1 VRDYDDLLMVD
12 IRFLRFA
19 SRGRT
24 TGAVLDNLP
33 RFFLPMGFRGLNL
46 LRAAAD
52 AFWMLEQ
59 TWVKVVSFAELEDA
73 QMKLFLMAF
82 AAALVSSTFALAD
95 TPVTPAEAEK
105 IKAAL
110 QVLGC
115 TGGKMEKETEASG
128 YFEVDD
134 AKCKDG
140 QYDIKLDKDFK
151 LIAMTRD

>member
-1 VRDYDDLLMVD
+1 MAFSDDLGEQKRKLVVLVATCIGRVHD
-12 IRFLRFA
+12 FRAPDALR
-19 SRGRT
+19 
-24 TGAVLDNLP
+24 
-33 RFFLPMGFRGLNL
+33 
-46 LRAAAD
+46 
-52 AFWMLEQ
+52 MLEQ
-59 TWVKVVSFAELEDA
+59 TWVKLVSSAELENA
-73 QMKLFLMAF
+73 EMKPFLMAF
-82 AAALVSSTFALAD
+82 AAALAGSSFAFAD

-110 QVLGC
+110 QGLGC

-134 AKCKDG
+134 AKCRDG